1 MMKTLEGKSIL
12 VVEDDRLNVMA
23 ITATLKNYKT
33 NILVAYN
40 GNECLKKLHEN
51 PAIDLILLDL
61 MMPEKDGYAT
71 LEELKNNELTKHIPV
86 IILTARV
93 VRGEKE
99 KLIQAG
105 ASDYFE
111 KPILYDKLLCSIKS
125 FC

>member
-33 NILVAYN
+33 NILVASN